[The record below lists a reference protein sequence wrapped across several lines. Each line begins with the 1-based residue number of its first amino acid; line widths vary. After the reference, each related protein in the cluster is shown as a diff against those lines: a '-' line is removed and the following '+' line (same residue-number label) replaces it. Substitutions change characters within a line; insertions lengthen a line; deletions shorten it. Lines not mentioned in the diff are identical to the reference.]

1 MKSTCTFLCKCMFY
15 LIFMLKTKLSVDK
28 KTLKKKQN
36 KKLGMALLCKKITKK
51 TTKQNKQTQH
61 SWLCIFNL
69 FAMITTSIPQTF
81 IAQ

>member
-15 LIFMLKTKLSVDK
+15 LIFMLKTKLSIDK
-28 KTLKKKQN
+28 KTLKKQKKT
-36 KKLGMALLCKKITKK
+36 KKLGMALLCKKITKNNK
-51 TTKQNKQTQH
+51 TKQTKK
-61 SWLCIFNL
+61 SWLCIFNF

>member
-1 MKSTCTFLCKCMFY
+1 
-15 LIFMLKTKLSVDK
+15 MLKTKLSVDK
-28 KTLKKKQN
+28 KTLKKNKTKN
-36 KKLGMALLCKKITKK
+36 LGWPYYAKKLQK

-61 SWLCIFNL
+61 SWLCIFNF